1 MECYII
7 GSILQIADV
16 KKAYLYAAAAKM
28 EGLGLFIF
36 LQWCGFWEKDGEGL
50 GL

>member
-1 MECYII
+1 MMECYII

-36 LQWCGFWEKDGEGL
+36 PSMVWILGERW
-50 GL
+50 